1 MPRNLLL
8 DLPREIREQIY
19 IYTLFSPTGI
29 LCPDRP
35 PNTANLFAFQIF
47 ESPYYDSYNLTLS
60 LSLLQTCKQINA
72 EAKDVIYKHNAFAVQ
87 NFDELPQLS
96 RHVEHIFLSIELEYR
111 EDLENT
117 AEALDVLSRRE
128 NLTTLTLFTCKGFCE
143 MNSLMELRLF
153 GERPIFRWGE
163 VNPHAGE
170 KLFDEYLTVLRNS
183 WGKYDGQ
190 WAGVARKLFLQVES
204 VNPGPGDAK
213 KVVEDMHDA
222 FKGELWIDDRL
233 CYKDGQ
239 EVLQAF
245 EYCDLIKGPQIVWS
259 GKVHPVGG
267 KMGKISSPD
276 ESLQLS

>member
-19 IYTLFSPTGI
+19 IYTLSSPTGI
-29 LCPDRP
+29 LYPDRP
-35 PNTANLFAFQIF
+35 PNTANRFAFQIF
-47 ESPYYDSYNLTLS
+47 ESPYCDSYNLTLS

-96 RHVEHIFLSIELEYR
+96 RHVKHISLSIGLEYR

-143 MNSLMELRLF
+143 MNSLMELT
-153 GERPIFRWGE
+153 WGE

-170 KLFDEYLTVLRNS
+170 KVFDKYLTVLRNS
-183 WGKYDGQ
+183 WGKYDEQ
-190 WAGVARKLFLQVES
+190 WAAVKRKLFLQVES
-204 VNPGPGDAK
+204 VNTGPGDAK

-245 EYCDLIKGPQIVWS
+245 EYCDLIKGRR
-259 GKVHPVGG
+259 
-267 KMGKISSPD
+267 
-276 ESLQLS
+276 